1 MANFSIKA
9 DLLKLRGAFMMNIKG
24 KTAVKRC
31 LCIPVDE
38 AGVFVGE
45 KGVYLNMTAVAMQ
58 EPKYGDTHFVKVNL
72 DRDSYNALT
81 EEERRAI
88 PILGGMRELEQRSQ
102 VITTQTFDA
111 SAVRGGCDDNP
122 GDDLPF

>member
-102 VITTQTFDA
+102 VITTQTFDT
-111 SAVRGGCDDNP
+111 SAAQGGDDNP

>member
-24 KTAVKRC
+24 KTAMKRC

-111 SAVRGGCDDNP
+111 SAVRGGGDDNP

>member
-111 SAVRGGCDDNP
+111 SAAQGGDGNP